1 MTKSIR
7 EVKPGS
13 FIFEV
18 QAALALDIC
27 REMIDR
33 FERYREEQ
41 YPGRIGQ
48 TAQQDASI
56 KRSTDLALSGKPQW
70 QDLDRELFRSLNRA
84 LAEFKERYLFFAGP
98 FKDMGYAI
106 QRTDPGE
113 FYHWHIDGGSHEFA
127 MRQLVAI
134 WYLNDLVDQGG
145 ETEFQHQDVRVT
157 PQAGNLL
164 LFPPFWTHL
173 HRGNTLQSGH
183 KYIAT
188 TWVIFA

>member
-1 MTKSIR
+1 MNNNIR

-13 FIFEV
+13 FIFEM

-27 REMIDR
+27 REMIYR
-33 FERYREEQ
+33 FERYHEEQ

-56 KRSTDLALSGKPQW
+56 KRSTDLVLGGKPHW

-84 LAEFKERYLFFAGP
+84 LAEFKERYPFFAGP

-134 WYLNDLVDQGG
+134 WYLNDLADQGG
-145 ETEFQHQDVRVT
+145 ETEFQHQDLSIT
-157 PQAGNLL
+157 PQAGKLL

>member
-1 MTKSIR
+1 MKTSIQ

-13 FIFEV
+13 FIF
-18 QAALALDIC
+18 ALPRALALDIC
-27 REMIDR
+27 AEMIAR
-33 FERYREEQ
+33 FERHADEQ

-48 TAQQDASI
+48 DVQQDESI
-56 KRSTDLALSGKPQW
+56 KRSTDLVLSGKPHW

-84 LAEFKERYLFFAGP
+84 LADFKQRFAFFDGP

-113 FYHWHIDGGSHEFA
+113 YYHWHIDGGSHEFA

-134 WYLNDLVDQGG
+134 WYLNDLAEQGG
-145 ETEFQHQDVRVT
+145 ETEFQYQDVSIT
-157 PQAGNLL
+157 PRAGTLL
-164 LFPPFWTHL
+164 LFPPFWTHR
-173 HRGNTLQSGH
+173 HRGATLRSGQ

-188 TWVIFA
+188 TWVAFA

>member
-1 MTKSIR
+1 MSKSIH

-13 FIFEV
+13 FIFEM

-48 TAQQDASI
+48 TVQQDASI
-56 KRSTDLALSGKPQW
+56 KRSTDLALSGKPHW

-84 LAEFKERYLFFAGP
+84 LAEFKERYPFFAGP

-145 ETEFQHQDVRVT
+145 ETEFQHQGVRVT
-157 PQAGNLL
+157 PQAGKLL

-188 TWVIFA
+188 TWVIFG